1 MGQRNTEDLP
11 DFGPVS
17 EEEANQVKKISPD
30 GPDINVSKESESTLS
45 GESEMSQETIKVHY
59 PRPVYISQILPD
71 ISSWSGFN
79 FVMDPTLN
87 RKIQIFAPRKIC
99 VNDAFQIFVASLE
112 TTGLRALRI
121 DSQLIKIV
129 RGSLGERQA

>member
-1 MGQRNTEDLP
+1 MGQRNTDELP

-17 EEEANQVKKISPD
+17 EEEAEQIRKISPD
-30 GPDINVSKESESTLS
+30 GPEINVLADEIPAKMQGEDHS
-45 GESEMSQETIKVHY
+45 GQLIRVHY

-79 FVMDPTLN
+79 IVMDPSLN

-99 VNDAFQIFVASLE
+99 VTEAFQIFVASLE
-112 TTGLRALRI
+112 TTGLRALRV
-121 DSQLIKIV
+121 DSHLIKIV
-129 RGSLGERQA
+129 RGSFGQRQA